1 MNQSASTFGYD
12 KLDRIRKEKT
22 PTREQTYT
30 YDERG
35 NRQSIVTAKSPT
47 IADSSYTYDV
57 LNRLKTY
64 TKNGKESTYTYYPG
78 ELRASKEIDG
88 KTTHYV
94 YLNGNVIEEL
104 DEKNNLQ
111 ARNIW
116 GNVENKQETMSNPF
130 LYAGEIYDEELG
142 LIYLR
147 ARYYDP
153 NDGWFITEDTYKG
166 QVDNPLSLKRYTY
179 VHNNPLSNVDPTGNW
194 STQITAN
201 WTLNEYK
208 NKWANATTIAERK
221 DAEQGAKMLRDR
233 MRKAGISEKD
243 IMQGSDAMIPETRVM
258 MIAKIETL
266 LKIENDPLRFK
277 IIHRHIL
284 MEGIG
289 GQRI

>member
-1 MNQSASTFGYD
+1 
-12 KLDRIRKEKT
+12 
-22 PTREQTYT
+22 
-30 YDERG
+30 
-35 NRQSIVTAKSPT
+35 
-47 IADSSYTYDV
+47 
-57 LNRLKTY
+57 
-64 TKNGKESTYTYYPG
+64 
-78 ELRASKEIDG
+78 
-88 KTTHYV
+88 
-94 YLNGNVIEEL
+94 
-104 DEKNNLQ
+104 
-111 ARNIW
+111 
-116 GNVENKQETMSNPF
+116 MSNPF